1 MMHTHMT
8 FNQTT
13 KGYYIGEIPQIE
25 SIIILELYLICYRI
39 HTLHRCLVKKVFLG
53 LPFDKKTDMDLPK
66 KNVTI

>member
-39 HTLHRCLVKKVFLG
+39 HCIDVL
-53 LPFDKKTDMDLPK
+53 
-66 KNVTI
+66 